1 MIRRPPRS
9 TRTDTLFPYTTLF
22 RSPASHRTCGPNLRR
37 TARNGR
43 RLRAWSPN
51 LRPKPAV
58 NREEWPQVGG
68 LLRDVP
74 GFALAWRQMGGGAV
88 VPRHTSS
95 GGRPWWALSAGGGAP
110 APTASA
116 ARARPLAA
124 VDRPDARRFGEG
136 G

>member
-74 GFALAWRQMGGGAV
+74 GFALVWRQLGGGAV
-88 VPRHTSS
+88 VTRITRSVGRT
-95 GGRPWWALSAGGGAP
+95 GGAISAGGGAR
-110 APTASA
+110 AWGASGSTEVGKA
-116 ARARPLAA
+116 A
-124 VDRPDARRFGEG
+124 
-136 G
+136 